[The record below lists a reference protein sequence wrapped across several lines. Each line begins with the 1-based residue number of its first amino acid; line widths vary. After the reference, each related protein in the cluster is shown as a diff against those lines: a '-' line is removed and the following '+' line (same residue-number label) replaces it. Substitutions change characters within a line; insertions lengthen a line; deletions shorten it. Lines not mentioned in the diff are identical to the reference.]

1 MIFFLSHLCSREKN
15 NSAMG
20 KKGGGN
26 KKGTSVTPIHQ
37 RINTMREEKCG
48 RKQIKGGSSNIK
60 ATLKLQHLQN
70 LAVWASEE
78 AAVPSL
84 GAFFGQRLAASQE
97 AIGVSPDSSLFSC
110 QRCESILHSGYNCTV
125 RIEKKRGKAKKQR
138 IKPKVFTLN
147 NVVYT
152 CNFCSH
158 RNLKR
163 GTAKGYMKEICPSK
177 LKLSSESEPTNVST
191 PCKVEEII
199 RKIGAHK
206 KMDEVIMPETPKDM
220 IPIENSM
227 VSPWLKTGSTMLDSK
242 KRMRKRS
249 KSNKPVEL
257 ESNSV
262 TVDVE
267 KAGIGSSKRRRKTW
281 TSLKEIAERREQ
293 NNSSN
298 VTNITIPFFI

>member
-1 MIFFLSHLCSREKN
+1 MFLREKN

-110 QRCESILHSGYNCTV
+110 QRFASICLSQCSMILFVLFGS
-125 RIEKKRGKAKKQR
+125 
-138 IKPKVFTLN
+138 
-147 NVVYT
+147 YT
-152 CNFCSH
+152 KIFLIRLMQIYYCN
-158 RNLKR
+158 L
-163 GTAKGYMKEICPSK
+163 
-177 LKLSSESEPTNVST
+177 LLSSLVS
-191 PCKVEEII
+191 
-199 RKIGAHK
+199 
-206 KMDEVIMPETPKDM
+206 
-220 IPIENSM
+220 
-227 VSPWLKTGSTMLDSK
+227 L
-242 KRMRKRS
+242 
-249 KSNKPVEL
+249 
-257 ESNSV
+257 
-262 TVDVE
+262 
-267 KAGIGSSKRRRKTW
+267 
-281 TSLKEIAERREQ
+281 TSCSFK
-293 NNSSN
+293 
-298 VTNITIPFFI
+298 FI